1 MKNIFNYIVV
11 GIIIVLTVTSC
22 SRKKDKFLNRA
33 WHSVNT
39 KYNVLYNGNVALES
53 GKTSVIA
60 AYKDN
65 YWEILP
71 VERLQITDDIDFR
84 NKAKNLSIE
93 LAEVKAV
100 KAIQKHGMNIKGKEK
115 NPQIDE
121 AFMLLGKARYF
132 DNRFIPALEAF
143 NYILF
148 KYPASNNINLAK
160 IWRAKTNLRLQ
171 NEDIAIKNLKRLIEL
186 EDLSKYDIVE
196 ASSTLAQA
204 YITTKALDS
213 AITQLQVASQLTKN
227 NEQRGRLHFIEG
239 QLYSA
244 LGKKDS
250 ANLAFDKVI
259 DLNRRSPRAYM
270 ISAHLEKVKNFDL
283 KNGDKLE
290 LQELLEDLET
300 NRENRPFLDKI
311 YHQIAKYQLQNES
324 DSTAISYFN
333 KSLRTNSE
341 DDYLKAVNYQ
351 TLGDLNFDYSEYSLA
366 GSYYDSTLLSLKE
379 NSKSFR
385 AIKRK
390 RENLEDVIYYESIAQ
405 DNDSILSVVAMSDAD
420 KEVYFQSYIET
431 LKLEEEVSEKVAAS
445 TGNSFGASQNAVTKK
460 GKSFYF
466 YNPTTVAF
474 GKNEFIRIW
483 GDRALETN
491 WRWSS
496 KSAQSDTET
505 TDEIEKAAE
514 AAEEEEQKRYS
525 VDYYLAQIPTEEKVL
540 DSIAKERNFAYYQ
553 LGLIYKDKF
562 KEYKRAQNKLEY
574 LLKQNPEE
582 RLVLPAKYNLYKLY
596 ALLDLKRLQ
605 ALAKS
610 DIIENFPDSRYA
622 EILLNPES
630 ALLNNENSPETLYNN
645 LYAQFELGEYQQVID
660 GCDLQIIRLDGDQIV
675 PKLELLK
682 VTSKARLFGFEAY
695 KEGLNFV
702 ALNYPSSIE
711 GKKAAQMYETVIP
724 QLESVEFVQ
733 DSTQTNFKTIFKFEA
748 SETDEIKAFDESLS
762 TAIEDIDY
770 FKLSISKDRY
780 DTNTIFV
787 VVHGL
792 KSVQG
797 AFGFAEILKNKN
809 DFIISKPF
817 FGISSKNYQTVQIHK
832 NLEAYLETIN

>member
-22 SRKKDKFLNRA
+22 SRKKDRFLNRA

-39 KYNVLYNGNVALES
+39 KYNILYNGNVALES

-405 DNDSILSVVAMSDAD
+405 DNDMI
-420 KEVYFQSYIET
+420 I
-431 LKLEEEVSEKVAAS
+431 VS
-445 TGNSFGASQNAVTKK
+445 NS
-460 GKSFYF
+460 
-466 YNPTTVAF
+466 
-474 GKNEFIRIW
+474 
-483 GDRALETN
+483 
-491 WRWSS
+491 
-496 KSAQSDTET
+496 
-505 TDEIEKAAE
+505 
-514 AAEEEEQKRYS
+514 
-525 VDYYLAQIPTEEKVL
+525 
-540 DSIAKERNFAYYQ
+540 
-553 LGLIYKDKF
+553 
-562 KEYKRAQNKLEY
+562 
-574 LLKQNPEE
+574 LL
-582 RLVLPAKYNLYKLY
+582 
-596 ALLDLKRLQ
+596 
-605 ALAKS
+605 
-610 DIIENFPDSRYA
+610 
-622 EILLNPES
+622 
-630 ALLNNENSPETLYNN
+630 
-645 LYAQFELGEYQQVID
+645 
-660 GCDLQIIRLDGDQIV
+660 C
-675 PKLELLK
+675 
-682 VTSKARLFGFEAY
+682 
-695 KEGLNFV
+695 
-702 ALNYPSSIE
+702 
-711 GKKAAQMYETVIP
+711 
-724 QLESVEFVQ
+724 
-733 DSTQTNFKTIFKFEA
+733 
-748 SETDEIKAFDESLS
+748 SLS
-762 TAIEDIDY
+762 
-770 FKLSISKDRY
+770 
-780 DTNTIFV
+780 
-787 VVHGL
+787 
-792 KSVQG
+792 Q
-797 AFGFAEILKNKN
+797 
-809 DFIISKPF
+809 
-817 FGISSKNYQTVQIHK
+817 
-832 NLEAYLETIN
+832 